1 MEDGMT
7 IPGGALKA
15 GPNPGAGICGTG
27 DGGAFASHATL
38 ASCVFRARMI
48 RSSSHGGCWNGGGVG
63 AAAGMACAV
72 ACALAPVVL
81 DLVRLAF
88 ARDGSLE
95 REKRTLELPRAALLA
110 PGVVPS
116 AGACAAAVLEVDVE
130 LAATPEGSAVAL
142 LLFAVACCRRSCSI
156 NCCCLLSVSLLLLI
170 SSSFSFIS

>member
-15 GPNPGAGICGTG
+15 GPKTGAGICGAG
-27 DGGAFASHATL
+27 DEAKFVCHVIP
-38 ASCVFRARMI
+38 ASCAFRVRMI

-95 REKRTLELPRAALLA
+95 RAKRTLEVSRAALLA

-116 AGACAAAVLEVDVE
+116 VGAFVAAVL
-130 LAATPEGSAVAL
+130 
-142 LLFAVACCRRSCSI
+142 
-156 NCCCLLSVSLLLLI
+156 
-170 SSSFSFIS
+170 